1 MVLGSGRAEGAEPV
15 KISLK
20 QMWVDFLAAGVQKEK
35 IDQQPN
41 DVLLA
46 FGNNYQ

>member
-1 MVLGSGRAEGAEPV
+1 MALGSGKAERIEPV
-15 KISLK
+15 KISPK
-20 QMWVDFLAAGVQKEK
+20 QMWVDLLAAGVQKEK